1 MSSWQ
6 ARPAWQLPV
15 QWPAGATASDRG
27 RVARERLL
35 KAAILFAMLAL
46 TVLDR
51 FGLKLTERAA
61 IPVGMMAMYA
71 LVAVMLL
78 WGAAQLNFRAA
89 VAYLAIVSVATISAL
104 SSVQYTPLPFISK
117 GSFLFLIVL
126 YAPFCFSLR
135 QGAVAPELWRWT
147 LSLFIAF
154 AVFLGVAGIVQ
165 YLAQFVFKAEWL
177 FDFTPL
183 IPERLQAGG
192 GWATEYEISAS
203 AGEAA
208 WSKSNGFFMR
218 EPSIFSVVIAFGLL
232 CELSLDKRKWVMT
245 ILAAALLA
253 SHAASGL
260 VCLAAGLFFPLER
273 SRLARAVAFA
283 LLAAGVV
290 FLLKDT
296 QNVRI
301 YLNRADEPFMA
312 NTSAY
317 CRFVAPAID
326 TARQISS
333 HPWTSLMGNGPGT
346 IARMAEGC
354 GAHGGGL
361 GPLPLQ
367 TTYAKVLFEYG
378 LAGALAFGVLIIGA
392 LNRSSAPLRIRVGVG
407 VAWVML
413 GANLLDGLYLLFI
426 YIVSAM
432 WPQDTARMLR
442 DTAPSIS
449 PGLKSRHGYTR
460 HSG

>member
-1 MSSWQ
+1 MNSWQ

-15 QWPAGATASDRG
+15 QWPVGATASDRG
-27 RVARERLL
+27 RVVRERLL

-46 TVLDR
+46 SVLDR
-51 FGLKLTERAA
+51 FGLGLTERAA

-78 WGAAQLNFRAA
+78 GGVAQLNFRAT
-89 VAYLAIVSVATISAL
+89 VAYLAIVSVATISFLL
-104 SSVQYTPLPFISK
+104 SAQYTPLPFISK

-183 IPERLQAGG
+183 IPKRLRVGG
-192 GWATEYEISAS
+192 GWNVAYEIQSS
-203 AGEAA
+203 AGNLA
-208 WSKSNGFFMR
+208 WIKSNGFFMR
-218 EPSIFSVVIAFGLL
+218 EPSIFSVVMAFGLL

-245 ILAAALLA
+245 ILAAALLV

-260 VCLAAGLFFPLER
+260 VCLAAGLVFTLER
-273 SRLARAVAFA
+273 SKLARAVAFA
-283 LLAAGVV
+283 LLAASVV
-290 FLLKDT
+290 FLAKDT

-301 YLNRADEPFMA
+301 YLNRADEPFRT
-312 NTSAY
+312 NSSAY
-317 CRFVAPAID
+317 CRFIAPTID
-326 TARQISS
+326 TARQIASR
-333 HPWTSLMGNGPGT
+333 PWTSLIGNGPGS
-346 IARMAEGC
+346 IVRMAEGC
-354 GAHGGGL
+354 GYTIDNA
-361 GPLPLQ
+361 PAVPNQ
-367 TTYAKVLFEYG
+367 TTYAKALFEYG
-378 LAGALAFGVLIIGA
+378 LAGTLAFGVLIIGA
-392 LNRSSAPLRIRVGVG
+392 LNRSSAPLRIRVGAG
-407 VAWVML
+407 VAWAML

-426 YIVSAM
+426 YVVSAM
-432 WPQDTARMLR
+432 WPQDTARVLR

-449 PGLKSRHGYTR
+449 PSPRSRHAYAG
-460 HSG
+460 HSS